1 MVRGSVMTGSGPGQ
15 GPQGPPTAQA
25 VHERAHNVTVGCRPE
40 PFPATSA
47 EHPAPLP
54 ASSAM
59 HRHACWGGAQPR
71 YVVEADV
78 LAFDVL
84 GLGSVARAAPQA
96 HPTGP
101 NPL

>member
-1 MVRGSVMTGSGPGQ
+1 MVRGSVMTGAGPGQ

-59 HRHACWGGAQPR
+59 HPHACWGGAQPR
-71 YVVEADV
+71 SVVEPHVLAVDV
-78 LAFDVL
+78 LALGDVTPDAL
-84 GLGSVARAAPQA
+84 HARPVDP
-96 HPTGP
+96 HR
-101 NPL
+101 